1 MKGYI
6 VLLGIFG
13 ILPLLCISAIVI
25 HWMHRKKKFGSQLI
39 RRMNAWRQGYR
50 LLH

>member
-6 VLLGIFG
+6 VLLGIFL

-25 HWMHRKKKFGSQLI
+25 HWMHRKGKFGLQLI
-39 RRMNAWRQGYR
+39 RRMVAWRQGYK